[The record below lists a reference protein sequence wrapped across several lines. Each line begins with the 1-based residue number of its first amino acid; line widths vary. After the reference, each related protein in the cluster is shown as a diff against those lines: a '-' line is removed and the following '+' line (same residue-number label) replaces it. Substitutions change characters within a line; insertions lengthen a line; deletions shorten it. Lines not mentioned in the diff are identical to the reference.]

1 MTIRFWRAAL
11 AALALSLCAS
21 LYLGSAA
28 KAATASEPAARQV
41 LVLLRL
47 PAEHF
52 HPNADYADSYGD
64 GAGLAAR
71 RRIAD
76 RIAHAHGLTLVD
88 SWPIPSLGVD
98 CYVMAAPGDEP
109 LDRIAAVLAQD
120 PNVAGAEP
128 MHMYQA
134 QGDGPPEPTHN
145 DPLYR
150 TQPAAKEWRL
160 AELHGVSTGRG
171 VKVAVI
177 DSLVDTAHPDL
188 VGQVAT
194 SQNFAPEHGKTA
206 EQHGTGVAGIIAGVA
221 DNHIGIA
228 GVAPRARLLA
238 LRACWQQPGQGTTV
252 CDTLSLAKA
261 IQFAIDNKAQVIN
274 LSLAGPND
282 LILGKLIDIAL
293 ARGAVVVGAMD
304 PNLADGGFPASH
316 AGVVAV
322 ADEGPLA
329 PAGAFTAPGRD
340 VPTTEPGGRYALVSG
355 SSYAAAHVSG
365 LVALLREQSRGP
377 GPMIL
382 VTFKPGGGPIDTCA
396 TLQRAAR
403 PACSGPGAY
412 STVARQ

>member
-1 MTIRFWRAAL
+1 MIARPWRAAF
-11 AALALSLCAS
+11 AGLALCLFACF
-21 LYLGSAA
+21 G
-28 KAATASEPAARQV
+28 AATAAPEPAARKV

-76 RIAHAHGLTLVD
+76 RIAQAHGLILVD

-98 CYVMAAPGDEP
+98 CFVMAAPGDEP
-109 LDRIAAVLAQD
+109 LDRIAAGLAKD
-120 PNVAGAEP
+120 PNVAGAQP
-128 MHMYQA
+128 MHLYQG
-134 QGDGPPEPTHN
+134 QGEAAAPEPSHN

-150 TQPAAKEWRL
+150 TQPAAKAWRL

-177 DSLVDTAHPDL
+177 DSLVDASHPDL
-188 VGQVAT
+188 MGQVAV
-194 SQNFAPEHGKTA
+194 SQNFAPEHGGSP
-206 EQHGTGVAGIIAGVA
+206 EQHGTGVAGVIAGLA

-228 GVAPRARLLA
+228 GVAPHARVLA
-238 LRACWQQPGQGTTV
+238 LRACWEQTGQGATL

-261 IQFAIDNKAQVIN
+261 LQFAIDAKAQVIN
-274 LSLAGPND
+274 LSLSGPSD
-282 LILGKLIDIAL
+282 LILGKLIDVAM

-304 PNLADGGFPASH
+304 PNTADGGFPASH

-322 ADEGPLA
+322 AQEGAAA
-329 PAGAFTAPGRD
+329 PAGAITAPGQD
-340 VPTTEPGGRYALVSG
+340 VPTTEPGGRYAMVSG

-365 LVALLREQSRGP
+365 LVALLRERGR
-377 GPMIL
+377 GRGAAIL

-396 TLQRAAR
+396 TLKRAAG
-403 PACSGPGAY
+403 PACSGPTAY

>member
-1 MTIRFWRAAL
+1 MGL
-11 AALALSLCAS
+11 VLSLC
-21 LYLGSAA
+21 LMGFMGQA
-28 KAATASEPAARQV
+28 KAAAVPEPGSRQV

-88 SWPIPSLGVD
+88 SWPIPLLGVD

-109 LDRIAAVLAQD
+109 LDQVAAGLAKD

-128 MHMYQA
+128 MHLYQA
-134 QGDGPPEPTHN
+134 QGSPMAGEAPAEPTHN

-150 TQPAAKEWRL
+150 TQPAAREWRL
-160 AELHGVSTGRG
+160 AELHAAATGRG

-177 DSLVDTAHPDL
+177 DSLVDAAHPDL
-188 VGQVAT
+188 VGQVAS

-206 EQHGTGVAGIIAGVA
+206 EQHGTGVAGVIAGVA
-221 DNHIGIA
+221 DNRIGIA

-238 LRACWQQPGQGTTV
+238 LRACWQQPGQGATV

-261 IQFAIDNKAQVIN
+261 IQFAIDNRAQVIN
-274 LSLAGPND
+274 LSLAGPDD
-282 LILGKLIDIAL
+282 LILGKLIDIAM
-293 ARGAVVVGAMD
+293 ARGATVVGAMD
-304 PNLADGGFPASH
+304 PRLADGGFPASH

-322 ADEGPLA
+322 AEEGAAA

-340 VPTTEPGGRYALVSG
+340 VPTTQPGGRYAIVSG

-365 LVALLREQSRGP
+365 LLALLRERGRGP
-377 GPMIL
+377 GPAVL

-403 PACSGPGAY
+403 PVCPGPAAY